1 MAHTVRAGN
10 DRGRHATRPQE
21 VPARGWRDVLLRVK
35 SEMDKDN
42 LSIVAAGVAFYFL
55 LSIFPALAAFISIY
69 GLLNDPADAQQ
80 QVQSFSE
87 IMPAEARN
95 ILLAQMQKLTAG
107 SSSALGFGALFG
119 LLLAL
124 WSTMKGTMALITA
137 LNIVY
142 GETEQR
148 GMIKLYLVA
157 FLLTVG
163 AVLFLVLS
171 LSLIAVIPPIL
182 ERLGIGSWI
191 ETAFNVARWPILA
204 LVVITMLSV
213 VYRFAPSRS
222 RPRWRWVNPG
232 SLTAAALWLIST
244 ALFSWYVSSFG
255 SYNETYGSLGALV
268 ILLMWFYIT
277 SYIFLMGGELN
288 AELERQTKED
298 TTETGQPLG
307 KRGAYAADTVGK
319 KP

>member
-1 MAHTVRAGN
+1 MAETARAES

-21 VPARGWRDVLLRVK
+21 VPAKGWRDVLLRVK

-80 QVQSFSE
+80 QVQAFSE
-87 IMPAEARN
+87 ILPAEART
-95 ILLAQMQKLTAG
+95 ILLAQLQQLTSG
-107 SSSALGFGALFG
+107 PSSALSFGALFG

-124 WSTMKGTMALITA
+124 WSAMKGTMALITA

-142 GETEQR
+142 DEQEQR
-148 GMIKLYLVA
+148 GTIRLYLVA
-157 FLLTVG
+157 FLLTMG
-163 AVLFLVLS
+163 AVLFLALS
-171 LSLIAVIPPIL
+171 LALIAVIPPIL
-182 ERLGIGSWI
+182 QQLGIGSWV

-204 LVVITMLSV
+204 LVVILTLSA
-213 VYRFAPSRS
+213 VYRFAPSRRS
-222 RPRWRWVNPG
+222 PQWRWVNPG

-255 SYNETYGSLGALV
+255 SYNETYGSLGAVV

-277 SYIFLMGGELN
+277 SYIFLLGGELN
-288 AELERQTKED
+288 AELEHQTRED
-298 TTETGQPLG
+298 TTDAGQPLG
-307 KRGAYAADTVGK
+307 KRGAYVADTVGK